1 MLLTLASAVPRGEG
15 DGYRS
20 LSLVGPGRPSLQGW
34 GWGAGE
40 ADLRVTMGS
49 INVLGVEVAVDDVTA
64 NFGSVGGGGAVVA
77 VVGVGVS

>member
-1 MLLTLASAVPRGEG
+1 M
-15 DGYRS
+15 
-20 LSLVGPGRPSLQGW
+20 QGCD
-34 GWGAGE
+34 WGAGE

-49 INVLGVEVAVDDVTA
+49 INVLWVEVVVEVVVEDVTA